1 MSLTM
6 QGEFTQLLVD
16 EEENVMWQSVVRN
29 VPRGVLSFALRS
41 ATNSL
46 PSPDNLRRWGKRNVS
61 TCPLCLNHG
70 TLQHILNFCSVSLN
84 QGRFTCLAP
93 RLCTKIHH
101 RNTWEGKTWKYG
113 DLLWSFG
120 KPIICF
126 HYSSRH
132 PTNTAETRLGNC
144 GQERKIHL
152 HGQTLGLLESN
163 FEAAD
168 SRKRERYLNLKSDIE
183 DRGFKCFL
191 FPLEVGSR
199 GHISKKNKR
208 ILTADIPMTHKIRLH
223 NASVLKDLSK
233 ISLLCSYSIFHAY
246 SQPSWSEPPLLE
258 P

>member
-1 MSLTM
+1 MERERSWTRKHSTVCDSEDVFEENLNNGKFLVPTALNTHSVEDSRRTEIPKAKKAVNKTIQEQTLQHWNEKVKSLTM

-101 RNTWEGKTWKYG
+101 RRQNMKIWRFTLIFRKT
-113 DLLWSFG
+113 D
-120 KPIICF
+120 
-126 HYSSRH
+126 H
-132 PTNTAETRLGNC
+132 
-144 GQERKIHL
+144 
-152 HGQTLGLLESN
+152 
-163 FEAAD
+163 
-168 SRKRERYLNLKSDIE
+168 
-183 DRGFKCFL
+183 L
-191 FPLEVGSR
+191 FPLFLPTSYQHSR
-199 GHISKKNKR
+199 DQ
-208 ILTADIPMTHKIRLH
+208 T
-223 NASVLKDLSK
+223 
-233 ISLLCSYSIFHAY
+233 
-246 SQPSWSEPPLLE
+246 W
-258 P
+258 